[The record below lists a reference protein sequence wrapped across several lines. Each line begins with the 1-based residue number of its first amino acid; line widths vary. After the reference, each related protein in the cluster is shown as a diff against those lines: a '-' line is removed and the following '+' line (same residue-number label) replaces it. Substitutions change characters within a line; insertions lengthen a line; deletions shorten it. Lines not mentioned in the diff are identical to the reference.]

1 MQALGGAKNH
11 AVVLPDA
18 DLEFTADALIGAA
31 YGSAGERCMAICAV
45 VAVGAAADPLVTLL
59 EKKAKAIK
67 STKLGGVDMGPL
79 VTCQHRDKVASYVE
93 QGVKEGAK
101 LVVDARK
108 QTVPKEGFFLG
119 TSLFD
124 HVTPEME
131 IYKNEIFGPVLVVLQ
146 RRHAG
151 GGDRAG
157 QPEPLRQR
165 HGDLH
170 RVGRRRAALRRARSR
185 SAWSASTCRSRCRS
199 RSTRSAAGRARSS
212 ATCTCTAPRRQVLYA
227 HQGDHH
233 ALAAPGHA
241 GAGVQHA
248 DAGMRMRAV
257 LVGAAVAMCATVV
270 HAQEYPAKTI
280 RLIVPLSA
288 GAGADIAGRIVAQRM
303 SEHWKQPV
311 IVENRPGAGGQI
323 GTSAV
328 VKAEADGHTLLVQS
342 SSHAAN
348 PAIYRNLPYDPQKDL
363 IDVAILGK
371 TPYVMVSAG
380 NGPYRS
386 LKALIDAAKAKPG
399 ELAYSSAGVG
409 TSTHLAAEYLLGLAG
424 VRMIHVPFKGSPDA
438 LQDVLGG
445 RSAFY
450 MAPVNVGLG
459 LVKEGKLNPLG
470 VSTRTRAEVLP
481 QVPTLAEQGMRD
493 YEVTLWFGM
502 WAPAGYPGRGGAEA
516 QRRGERDRRASRRC
530 ASSSAKLGL
539 QPSPMKPE
547 EFAAF
552 VRTEIGVYKRIVE
565 QAGIERQ

>member
-1 MQALGGAKNH
+1 
-11 AVVLPDA
+11 
-18 DLEFTADALIGAA
+18 
-31 YGSAGERCMAICAV
+31 
-45 VAVGAAADPLVTLL
+45 
-59 EKKAKAIK
+59 
-67 STKLGGVDMGPL
+67 
-79 VTCQHRDKVASYVE
+79 
-93 QGVKEGAK
+93 
-101 LVVDARK
+101 
-108 QTVPKEGFFLG
+108 
-119 TSLFD
+119 
-124 HVTPEME
+124 
-131 IYKNEIFGPVLVVLQ
+131 
-146 RRHAG
+146 
-151 GGDRAG
+151 
-157 QPEPLRQR
+157 
-165 HGDLH
+165 
-170 RVGRRRAALRRARSR
+170 
-185 SAWSASTCRSRCRS
+185 
-199 RSTRSAAGRARSS
+199 
-212 ATCTCTAPRRQVLYA
+212 
-227 HQGDHH
+227 
-233 ALAAPGHA
+233 
-241 GAGVQHA
+241 
-248 DAGMRMRAV
+248 MRMRAV
-257 LVGAAVAMCATVV
+257 FVGAAVAMCGAVV

-348 PAIYRNLPYDPQKDL
+348 PAIYRNLPYDPQSDL

-502 WAPAGYPGRGGAEA
+502 WAPAATPAA
-516 QRRGERDRRASRRC
+516 VVQKLNAAVNAIVGEPQVREQF
-530 ASSSAKLGL
+530 AKLGL

>member
-1 MQALGGAKNH
+1 
-11 AVVLPDA
+11 
-18 DLEFTADALIGAA
+18 
-31 YGSAGERCMAICAV
+31 
-45 VAVGAAADPLVTLL
+45 
-59 EKKAKAIK
+59 
-67 STKLGGVDMGPL
+67 
-79 VTCQHRDKVASYVE
+79 
-93 QGVKEGAK
+93 
-101 LVVDARK
+101 
-108 QTVPKEGFFLG
+108 
-119 TSLFD
+119 
-124 HVTPEME
+124 
-131 IYKNEIFGPVLVVLQ
+131 
-146 RRHAG
+146 
-151 GGDRAG
+151 
-157 QPEPLRQR
+157 
-165 HGDLH
+165 
-170 RVGRRRAALRRARSR
+170 
-185 SAWSASTCRSRCRS
+185 
-199 RSTRSAAGRARSS
+199 
-212 ATCTCTAPRRQVLYA
+212 
-227 HQGDHH
+227 
-233 ALAAPGHA
+233 
-241 GAGVQHA
+241 
-248 DAGMRMRAV
+248 MRAV
-257 LVGAAVAMCATVV
+257 LVAVAVAMGAAGA
-270 HAQEYPAKTI
+270 HAQEYPTKTI

-288 GAGADIAGRIVAQRM
+288 GAGADIAGRIIAQRM

-348 PAIYRNLPYDPQKDL
+348 PAIYRNLPYDPQQDL

-386 LKALIDAAKAKPG
+386 LKALIDAARAKPG

-502 WAPAGYPGRGGAEA
+502 WAQAGTPAAVVQKLNA
-516 QRRGERDRRASRRC
+516 TVNAIVGEPQMREQFT
-530 ASSSAKLGL
+530 KLGL

-547 EFAAF
+547 EFATF